1 MAIYWPT
8 PSSPLRGCCRVTS
21 VEFRDACTASASCKI
36 PKHATGYGDDQH
48 CAGYQNT
55 LQVME
60 TTSIVTHYRLWRRPA
75 LCRIPKHTTGYG
87 DDQHCNTR
95 QVIETRPAL
104 CRIPKHT
111 TDYRDDPT
119 LCRIPKHSTGYKD
132 ERLFSSNTTRQ
143 WENFRGISSFSDK
156 HKYTHST

>member
-1 MAIYWPT
+1 MQDTKTHYRLWKRPA
-8 PSSPLRGCCRVTS
+8 L
-21 VEFRDACTASASCKI
+21 CTI
-36 PKHATGYGDDQH
+36 PKHTTGYGDDQH
-48 CAGYQNT
+48 CARYQSTLQVMETPSIVQDTKNT

-60 TTSIVTHYRLWRRPA
+60 TTSFMHNTKTHCRLLRRPA
-75 LCRIPKHTTGYG
+75 LCTIPKHTTGYG

-119 LCRIPKHSTGYKD
+119 LCRIPKHSTGY
-132 ERLFSSNTTRQ
+132 
-143 WENFRGISSFSDK
+143 
-156 HKYTHST
+156 